1 MTTPSQANKP
11 VSRDAP
17 RTYSWPPIP
26 PHQFEVISVTS
37 AIKGGLPTPHLI
49 GWAAKVTAE
58 AAVEDHAIVAA
69 MLEKKDGKKAAVDHL
84 KGKRFRDMSDKA
96 DRGTIVHAALEAHIA
111 GKPMTKET
119 VEEQLLAR
127 KVPEHLWKSTA
138 AMIVGVMEFL
148 DTFEPE
154 VIWSEQTV
162 YSRTHGYAGTP
173 DMIVRV
179 KIGESIVPAIVDVKT
194 SKAIYDEVGLQMVA
208 YANADF
214 VGLDD
219 GTEAPLVPGQTEPI
233 QYGIAV
239 RPTASGKFEA
249 VTFTLGDPRL
259 FELFLGCLKVSTSKD
274 AMTSARRP
282 G

>member
-1 MTTPSQANKP
+1 MTQPTQANAP
-11 VSRDAP
+11 QRRDAP
-17 RTYSWPPIP
+17 RTYSWPPLP
-26 PHQFEVISVTS
+26 PHEFEVISVTS

-58 AAVEDHAIVAA
+58 AAVEDHAIVGA
-69 MLEKKDGKKAAVDHL
+69 MLAKKNGKKAAIDHL
-84 KGKRFRDMSDKA
+84 KGTRFRDMSDKA
-96 DRGTIVHAALEAHIA
+96 DRGTIVHAALEAHLA
-111 GKPMTKET
+111 GKPMNQET
-119 VEEQLLAR
+119 VEEQLINL

-148 DTFEPE
+148 DALEPE

-179 KIGESIVPAIVDVKT
+179 KIGETIVPAIVDVKT

-219 GTEAPLVPGQTEPI
+219 GTEAPLVPGHDGPI
-233 QYGIAV
+233 EYGLAV
-239 RPTASGKFEA
+239 RPTASGKFEL
-249 VTFTLGDPRL
+249 VTFTLGDPAL
-259 FELFLGCLKVSTSKD
+259 FELFLGCLKVSTTKD
-274 AMTSARRP
+274 AMTRSRRP
-282 G
+282 S